1 MKSIFLDTGIFELFF
16 SGNQTIKKIFN
27 QIKNETIKAFT
38 LELNLYENFYKTCE
52 KLGKETAQ
60 IRNISLRNSKIKI
73 LDINDQLTIRSGI
86 FKCKYPQILSLVDAY
101 ISGCADLNNLIIYST
116 DPGLKDIKEVKNK
129 IFPLD

>member
-1 MKSIFLDTGIFELFF
+1 MKRIFLDTGIFELFF

-38 LELNLYENFYKTCE
+38 LELNLCENFYKTCE

-60 IRNISLRNSKIKI
+60 IRIISLRNSKIKI
-73 LDINDQLTIRSGI
+73 LELNDQLTIRSGI

-101 ISGCADLNNLIIYST
+101 IGGCADLNNLIIYST

>member
-27 QIKNETIKAFT
+27 QIKNETIQAFT
-38 LELNLYENFYKTCE
+38 LELNLCEIFYKTCE

-116 DPGLKDIKEVKNK
+116 DPGLKDIKEVKNN